1 MRGRLFSRAAPRP
14 GAPPHGGRLVS
25 GLGMGVILL
34 ALIISIVGIPGLL
47 PPLPTT
53 AEIQMGIVVVLAIC
67 VLIVLLCLTANI
79 FSAIGLTDARYALG
93 LPDGSIRALI
103 ALFLIMIF
111 IIVSVHLF
119 RTIAG
124 RGVTLKNLTL
134 AEVSQLGERLA
145 DVERNIDGT
154 FNATLSKRISAA
166 GEQLGLQL
174 VTILG
179 TLVTAV
185 SAFYFGT
192 TAVTTAQQAAAA
204 AIMGAQASPGALSID
219 SITPNS
225 SPATAGSV
233 DVILTGTGFV
243 HGAQVRLRRTGA
255 PDIDATNVTVVN
267 ASRIT
272 CTVNLTS
279 QPTGQWD
286 VVVINPDG
294 GQTTNAAAFQIT

>member
-1 MRGRLFSRAAPRP
+1 MRGRLFSRAQPRP
-14 GAPPHGGRLVS
+14 GDPPRGRLAS
-25 GLGMGVILL
+25 GVGMGVILFV
-34 ALIISIVGIPGLL
+34 LIISLGGIPGLL

-53 AEIQMGIVVVLAIC
+53 AEIQMGMVVVLAVC

-79 FSAIGLTDARYALG
+79 FSAIGLADARYALG

-111 IIVSVHLF
+111 IIVSVYLF
-119 RTIAG
+119 RAVAG

-134 AEVSQLGERLA
+134 AEVGELGERLV

-154 FNATLSKRISAA
+154 FNATLSTRISAA

-225 SPATAGSV
+225 SQATAGSV
-233 DVILTGTGFV
+233 AVILTGTGFV
-243 HGAQVRLRRTGA
+243 NGAQVRLRRTGT

-272 CTVNLTS
+272 CTVNLTN

-286 VVVINPDG
+286 VVVVNPGG